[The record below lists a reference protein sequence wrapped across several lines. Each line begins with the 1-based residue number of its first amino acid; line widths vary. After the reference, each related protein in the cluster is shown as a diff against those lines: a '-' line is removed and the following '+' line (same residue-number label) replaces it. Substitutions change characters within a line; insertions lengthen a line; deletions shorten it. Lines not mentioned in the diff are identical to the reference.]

1 MPARDSEKHYFL
13 FFSFFVNLSARIL
26 IFKRFSFLESISLF
40 FFSAVQPENQSYI
53 LNFACF
59 NLEVLILH
67 LSAPDS
73 ISSLQP
79 ASRKPALDK
88 AKNPYE
94 NNAKYRNIQTWLV
107 ANGRVVFA
115 TIKIVVVLMS
125 K

>member
-1 MPARDSEKHYFL
+1 M
-13 FFSFFVNLSARIL
+13 
-26 IFKRFSFLESISLF
+26 ESISLF

-53 LNFACF
+53 LHFACF

-88 AKNPYE
+88 AKTPCE